1 VPDAGIRERWAV
13 GGSVARI
20 SELDGVRALSVGAV
34 LALHGAYGNFPR
46 GGYLGVDIF
55 FVLSGYLITR
65 LLIAESHATGTIGM
79 REFYARR
86 VFRILPPLLFCLA
99 IAFPLRADPLGGRLY
114 VFASALG
121 FFANFVPAEQ
131 LGNIGPLW
139 SLAIEGQFYLVW
151 PLLFLLTYRRAPRI
165 TALIAL
171 GVIGVAIYTRT
182 LLLGAGWPAAE
193 IYSFTFARMDAILCG
208 CLLALAEPALEGMVR
223 NQRAAAWLGFA
234 SFGLILLCLGF
245 ATREAMIAHYWAFTL
260 FAGVVAL
267 FLLALPRMPERSAL
281 RVLANHPLP
290 QYLGRRSYGIYL
302 YHYPLFRFAEAYR
315 IPGDKLNFA
324 LVLAAECAATLV
336 VAELSW
342 RWIEQ
347 PALRLKRRFSWDSG
361 RHVAPAPAEAIAP
374 AGQTVS
380 P

>member
-1 VPDAGIRERWAV
+1 MP
-13 GGSVARI
+13 GGRLARI

-65 LLIAESHATGTIGM
+65 LLIAESNATGTIGM

-86 VFRILPPLLFCLA
+86 VFRILPPLLLCLA
-99 IAFPLRADPLGGRLY
+99 IAFPLRVDPLGGRLY

-139 SLAIEGQFYLVW
+139 SLAIEEQFYLVW
-151 PLLFLLTYRRAPRI
+151 PLLFLLTFRRAPWV

-171 GVIGVAIYTRT
+171 IVIGAAVCTRA
-182 LLLGAGWPAAE
+182 LLLDTGWSPAT
-193 IYSFTFARMDAILCG
+193 IYSFTFARMDAIMCG
-208 CLLALAEPALEGMVR
+208 CLLALAEPTLEGVMRDRRVV
-223 NQRAAAWLGFA
+223 ALTGFA
-234 SFGLILLCLGF
+234 SFGLVLLCLLL
-245 ATREAMIAHYWAFTL
+245 ADREAMIAHSWAFTF
-260 FAGVVAL
+260 FAVLVAV
-267 FLLALPRMPERSAL
+267 FLLALPRMPARSPL
-281 RVLANHPLP
+281 RVLANHPVA

-302 YHYPLFRFAEAYR
+302 YHYPIFKAAEALR
-315 IPGDKLNFA
+315 VPGSLANFA
-324 LVLAAECAATLV
+324 LVVIAEVAVTLI

-342 RWIEQ
+342 RLIER
-347 PALRLKRRFSWDSG
+347 PALAFKGRFSW
-361 RHVAPAPAEAIAP
+361 RAAPPVSAPTQSHLPETLPNSLI
-374 AGQTVS
+374 
-380 P
+380 